1 MLKVLAFTSQN
12 GFKLFTMSALVFI
25 SYRAALDLQNLPP
38 ESTKWRVI
46 GWLLM
51 GVIVLANLALL
62 AGLFSNFG
70 GRLAKRLHG
79 LPTFVRYLSACVLA
93 FIPPVF
99 FIYTEWGAYFSG
111 AFLRF
116 FVYLLVST
124 TVTLLLFKAD
134 DSRSRVA
141 VGFLLSMGVTAFIL
155 AAFSYLSVVR
165 TTPFSLSW
173 SEGNRFYDYSLTFA
187 KNLYQF
193 NGDLR
198 VPYNTPGRYALWGL
212 PFLIPGLPIWVHRLW
227 NAVLWI
233 GAPLLLAWLLFKP
246 VKDACMRW
254 GATLWGALFIMQ
266 GPVYPHLLVPM
277 ILLVPFMRSKKLWV
291 KLLAGAVISYYAGI
305 SRFTWAVLPGAWL
318 VLDDLLNTYPQREG
332 TWWRRLLQPVA
343 LGLAGILPG
352 TLGTWFNVL
361 TTDQAFAASQ
371 PLLLNRLWPN
381 ATYGEGIL
389 LGAVITTLPLLIL
402 LIWAMHSH
410 RWQVHPLARVAMTVS
425 LGGFAVLGLL
435 ASTKIGGGSN
445 LHNLDMYI
453 LTLVFLTASGFNQK
467 LTEVSTWNGHTPQWV
482 LVAGLMAMVVPGW
495 IAYRSGS
502 PLESK
507 PANRTVNALA
517 TIEQAVNEAKTRGEV
532 LFLDQRQLLTF
543 SYIKDVTLV
552 SDYEKKYMMD
562 QAMGNNAAYFDQF
575 AEDLEQGRFALI
587 VSDIQKTTLQDQSR
601 AFSEENNAY
610 VNWVSRPLLEYY
622 EPIFIQKDFG
632 IMLLVPKP

>member
-1 MLKVLAFTSQN
+1 MMSKVITFTHQN
-12 GFKLFTMSALVFI
+12 GLKLFTMAAVVFI
-25 SYRAALDLQNLPP
+25 SYRAVVDLQNFPP
-38 ESTKWRVI
+38 ESATWRII
-46 GWLLM
+46 GCLLI
-51 GVIVLANLALL
+51 GGIVLANLALL
-62 AGLFSNFG
+62 AGLFTSFG
-70 GRLAKRLHG
+70 GWLAKQLHG
-79 LPTFVRYLSACVLA
+79 LPVFTRYLTACLLA

-99 FIYTEWGAYFSG
+99 FIYTEWGIYFSG

-124 TVTLLLFKAD
+124 AITLLLFKAD
-134 DSRSRVA
+134 DWRRMTI
-141 VGFLLSMGVTAFIL
+141 GFLISLGVTAFVL
-155 AAFSYLSVVR
+155 AAFSYLSAVR
-165 TTPFSLSW
+165 ATPFSLSW
-173 SEGNRFYDYSLTFA
+173 SEGNRFYDYSLPFA

-193 NGDLR
+193 DGDLR

-212 PFLIPGLPIWVHRLW
+212 PFLIPGLPIWVHRFW

-233 GAPLLLAWLLFKP
+233 GPPLLLSWLLFKP
-246 VKDACMRW
+246 VKEMRLRW

-277 ILLVPFMRSKKLWV
+277 IVLVPFMRSRQLWV
-291 KLLAGAVISYYAGI
+291 KLLVGAVISYYAGI
-305 SRFTWAVLPGAWL
+305 SRFTWAVLPGTWL
-318 VLDDLLNTYPQREG
+318 VLDDLLNGYPRREG
-332 TWWRRLLQPVA
+332 SWWRRLLQPAA

-352 TLGTWFNVL
+352 VLGTWFNVL
-361 TTDQAFAASQ
+361 TTDQAFATTQ

-389 LGAVITTLPLLIL
+389 LGAVITTLPLLL
-402 LIWAMHSH
+402 LLMWATGSK
-410 RWQVHPLARVAMTVS
+410 RWQVHPLTKAAMTVS

-453 LTLVFLTASGFNQK
+453 LTLVFLTASSFIQLQAAVN
-467 LTEVSTWNGHTPQWV
+467 TWNSPVPQWA
-482 LVAGLMAMVVPGW
+482 LAAGLLIIIVPGW
-495 IAYRSGS
+495 VAYRSGS

-517 TIEQAVNEAKTRGEV
+517 TIQQTVDEAKTHGEV

-543 SYIKDVTLV
+543 GYLKDVTLV
-552 SDYEKKYMMD
+552 PDYEKKYLMD

-575 AEDLEQGRFALI
+575 TEDLKQGRFSLI

-610 VNWVSRPLLEYY
+610 VKWVSLPLLKYY
-622 EPIFIQKDFG
+622 EPIFTQKDFG